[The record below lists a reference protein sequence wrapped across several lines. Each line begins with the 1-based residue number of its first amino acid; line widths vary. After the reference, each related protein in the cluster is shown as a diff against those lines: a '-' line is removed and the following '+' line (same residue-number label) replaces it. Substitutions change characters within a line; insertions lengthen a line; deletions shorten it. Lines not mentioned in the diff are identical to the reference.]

1 MLLLDIQE
9 DCCEDRRAR
18 LQSQLKDLEWAA
30 WLGGTPCSLYC
41 ALCEGTV
48 AFQKAING
56 PVLDWPYCS
65 IHEDKPLSIRT
76 AAPLT
81 QL

>member
-76 AAPLT
+76 AASLT